1 MSRYLSSY
9 YEAEVDK
16 ETGELFCF
24 MRRPVLNFE
33 NGEFKLNLLLDLIKA
48 AQEEYKHEKK
58 KLEDSAPNLTAFFK
72 KHYLDPATEEALKDY
87 RKEGDAFIAEMREKS
102 ERIQAHS
109 VLVADSK

>member
-9 YEAEVDK
+9 YEADVDK

-48 AQEEYKHEKK
+48 AQEEYRHEKK

-87 RKEGDAFIAEMREKS
+87 RKEGDAFIAELRENI
-102 ERIQAHS
+102 ERIEAHP